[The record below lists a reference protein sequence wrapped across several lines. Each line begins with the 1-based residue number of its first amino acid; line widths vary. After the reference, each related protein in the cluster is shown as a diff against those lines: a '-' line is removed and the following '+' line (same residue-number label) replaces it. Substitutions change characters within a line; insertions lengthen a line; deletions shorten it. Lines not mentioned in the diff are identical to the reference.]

1 MDERN
6 KKLLGAVSAAALLVG
21 LSAPAS
27 AAPRGLSAIEQ
38 LQNTA
43 SPSEGAE
50 IILASHQ
57 NHNPRDSNNARH
69 SPNEN
74 SFGGKYKSK

>member
-1 MDERN
+1 MDEKS

-27 AAPRGLSAIEQ
+27 AAPRGASAIEQ
-38 LQNTA
+38 LEKMGA
-43 SPSEGAE
+43 SPLDGAE

-57 NHNPRDSNNARH
+57 NANPRDRNNPNH
-69 SPNEN
+69 NPSP
-74 SFGGKYKSK
+74 KSYRS